1 MSRLIVVSNRVNVP
15 RGRENDGAQGG
26 LAVALTS
33 ALRKSGG
40 LWFGWSGNTAPSF
53 TGEVDAFEHDGVS
66 AAVVDLD
73 EQDVEE
79 YYNGY
84 ANRTLWP
91 VFHYRIDLADFDR
104 AFGKRYEEVNQKMA
118 STLAP
123 MVGEGDAIW
132 VHDYHFIPMASY
144 LRDRGVKNRIGFFLH
159 TPWPPHR
166 LMLTLPFHRRLVE
179 TMLAYD
185 VIGFQ
190 ADEWRESFLHYCE
203 RELDAEVDG
212 EWLTIGD
219 RTIRCATFPIGI
231 DAKDFAELAV
241 GPEAEASYTRARD
254 NVTGQ
259 MIVGVD
265 RLDYSKGLIERFNGY
280 RKLLEREEWHRQV
293 TLLQIAPPS
302 RGEVQAYAE
311 IRDELDKLSGR
322 INGEH
327 ARVDWVP
334 IRYVNK
340 GYARP
345 ELAGIYRAAHVGLV
359 TSLRD
364 GMNLVAK
371 EYVAAQDPE
380 DPGVLL
386 LSRFTGA
393 ASQMEDGALIINP
406 HSQIDIAQKLD
417 QALRMGWEER
427 KERWQSLYDG
437 LNAYDVHHWAAEFL
451 AALEGKGEA

>member
-1 MSRLIVVSNRVNVP
+1 MSRLVVVSNRVNVP

-26 LAVALTS
+26 LAVALTA
-33 ALRKSGG
+33 ALRESGG
-40 LWFGWSGNTAPSF
+40 LWFGWSGETAERFSG
-53 TGEVDAFEHDGVS
+53 TVDTHEHEGVS

-73 EQDVEE
+73 AQDVEE

-104 AFGKRYEEVNQKMA
+104 AFGKRYEEVNRKMA
-118 STLAP
+118 HVLAP
-123 MVGEGDAIW
+123 MIEDDDLIW
-132 VHDYHFIPMASY
+132 VHDYHFIPMASD
-144 LRDRGVKNRIGFFLH
+144 LRAEGLKNRIGFFLH

-166 LMLTLPFHRRLVE
+166 LMVALPFHRRLVQ
-179 TMLAYD
+179 TLLAYD

-203 RELDAEVDG
+203 RELGASVED
-212 EWLTIGD
+212 EWLTVGD

-231 DAKDFAELAV
+231 DAEEFADLAV
-241 GPEAEASYTRARD
+241 EVDAKASFARTRD
-254 NVTGQ
+254 NVTGKI
-259 MIVGVD
+259 IVGVD

-280 RKLLEREEWHRQV
+280 RKLLEREDWQRKV

-302 RGEVQAYAE
+302 RGEVDAYAE
-311 IRDELDKLSGR
+311 IRDQLDKLSGR

-334 IRYVNK
+334 IRYVNQ
-340 GYARP
+340 GYPRP
-345 ELAGIYRAAHVGLV
+345 ALAGIFRASDVGLV

-371 EYVAAQDPE
+371 EYVAAQDPR

-406 HSQIDIAQKLD
+406 HSQLDIAKKLD
-417 QALRMGWEER
+417 QALRMGREER
-427 KERWQSLYDG
+427 RERWQMLFEG
-437 LNAYDVHHWAAEFL
+437 LKSYDVHHWAEDFL
-451 AALEGKGEA
+451 GALKGKGA

>member
-33 ALRKSGG
+33 ALKKSGG
-40 LWFGWSGNTAPSF
+40 IWFGWSGKAAESF
-53 TGEVDAFEHDGVS
+53 TGAVDYQRHGGV
-66 AAVVDLD
+66 ATATVDLD

-104 AFGKRYEEVNQKMA
+104 EFGRRYEAVNKKMA
-118 STLAP
+118 GTLAP
-123 MVGEGDAIW
+123 MIDPGDMVW
-132 VHDYHFIPMASY
+132 VHDYHFIPMASD
-144 LRDRGVKNRIGFFLH
+144 LRAEGVANRIGFFLH

-166 LMLTLPFHRRLVE
+166 LMVALPYHRRLVE

-190 ADEWRESFLHYCE
+190 SDEWRESFLHYCE
-203 RELDAEVDG
+203 REMDGEVDG
-212 EWLTIGD
+212 EWLTVEG

-231 DAKDFAELAV
+231 DAKVFAKLAT
-241 GPEAEASYTRARD
+241 GPDAQASYVRARD

-259 MIVGVD
+259 IIVGVD

-280 RKLLEREEWHRQV
+280 RKLLEREEWLKKV

-302 RGEVQAYAE
+302 RGEVPAYGE
-311 IRDELDKLSGR
+311 IRDQLDMLSGR

-345 ELAGIYRAAHVGLV
+345 ELAGIFRAAHVGLV

-393 ASQMEDGALIINP
+393 AAQMEDGALLINP
-406 HSQIDIAQKLD
+406 HSQLDIAKTLD

-427 KERWQSLYDG
+427 KERWQTLYDG
-437 LNAYDVHHWAAEFL
+437 LNAYDVHHWAADFL
-451 AALEGKGEA
+451 EALKGADEA

>member
-26 LAVALTS
+26 LAVALAS
-33 ALRKSGG
+33 ALKRSGG
-40 LWFGWSGNTAPSF
+40 IWFGWSGKSAPSF
-53 TGEVDAFEHDGVS
+53 SGAVDYRRHGGV
-66 AAVVDLD
+66 ATATVDLD
-73 EQDVEE
+73 ERDVEE

-91 VFHYRIDLADFDR
+91 VLHYRIDLADFDR
-104 AFGKRYEEVNQKMA
+104 EFGKRYEAVNRKMA
-118 STLAP
+118 QTLAP
-123 MVGEGDAIW
+123 MIDPGDLVWI
-132 VHDYHFIPMASY
+132 HDYHFLPMAAD
-144 LRDRGVKNRIGFFLH
+144 LRAEGVANRIGFFLH

-166 LMLTLPFHRRLVE
+166 LMVALPFHDRLVR

-185 VIGFQ
+185 LIGFQ

-203 RELDAEVDG
+203 RELGGKVDG
-212 EWLTIGD
+212 EWLTVGD
-219 RTIRCATFPIGI
+219 RTLRCATFPIGI
-231 DAKDFAELAV
+231 DATGFAELAT
-241 GPEAEASYTRARD
+241 GPEARASFTRTRD
-254 NVTGQ
+254 NVTGRI
-259 MIVGVD
+259 IVGVD

-280 RKLLEREEWHRQV
+280 RKLLEREEWHSKV
-293 TLLQIAPPS
+293 SLLQIAPPS
-302 RGEVQAYAE
+302 RGEVPAYAE
-311 IRDELDKLSGR
+311 IRDQLDKLSGR

-340 GYARP
+340 GYDRT
-345 ELAGIYRAAHVGLV
+345 ELAGIFRAAHVGLV

-371 EYVAAQDPE
+371 EYVAAQDPD

-393 ASQMEDGALIINP
+393 AAQMEEGALIINP

-427 KERWQSLYDG
+427 KERWQALFSA
-437 LNAYDVHHWAAEFL
+437 LNAYDVHHWATEFL
-451 AALEGKGEA
+451 DRLRGEAD